1 MCFLITFT
9 GGCIATY
16 FVLRWLGKV
25 NLPSFE
31 KFVPRRKGIVSQIKE
46 EKESLRA
53 RQVNLEQDKKELD
66 EEVSQFEEFT
76 NSKVK

>member
-9 GGCIATY
+9 VGCIVTY

-31 KFVPRRKGIVSQIKE
+31 KFIPRKEGIVSQIKD
-46 EKESLRA
+46 EKENLYA
-53 RQVNLEQDKKELD
+53 RQVNLKQDEKELNQ
-66 EEVSQFEEFT
+66 EISEFEKLT
-76 NSKVK
+76 NLKVE